1 MTTPFKLF
9 MSLIVL
15 FFGTLLT
22 NTVTIYA
29 TPRLDVGFLAV
40 KQEVIHLFHWRVA
53 FYIHI
58 WSSVALLFLGIV
70 QFSQAIRRRFP
81 KVHVLLGRAY
91 VVIILGIAGPTGLVL
106 AVHALGGPWSQAGFL
121 ASAILWLVF
130 TYLAYRHAIR
140 REIRQHSEQMLR
152 SYALTLSAITVRLL
166 GYLAVTFPVVS
177 QIDSYRI
184 TSWLGWIL
192 NLGCA
197 ELLIRYTRAA
207 KARPRQAVSA
217 EDPRTPLAYGARPGY
232 VERI

>member
-1 MTTPFKLF
+1 MTTPFKF
-9 MSLIVL
+9 FISFIVL

-22 NTVTIYA
+22 HTVTIYA

-140 REIRQHSEQMLR
+140 REIRQHSEHMLR

-166 GYLAVTFPVVS
+166 GYLAVAFPVVG

-184 TSWLGWIL
+184 TSWVGWII
-192 NLGCA
+192 NLACA
-197 ELLIRYTRAA
+197 ELLIRS
-207 KARPRQAVSA
+207 KGIARNPARQPVAP
-217 EDPRTPLAYGARPGY
+217 EDRRPPLALEARL
-232 VERI
+232 